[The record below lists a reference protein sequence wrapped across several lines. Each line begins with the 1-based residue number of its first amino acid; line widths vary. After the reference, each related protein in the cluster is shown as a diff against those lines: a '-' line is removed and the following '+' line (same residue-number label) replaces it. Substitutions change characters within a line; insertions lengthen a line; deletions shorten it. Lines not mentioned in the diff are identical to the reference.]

1 MLMKYYTYNDAF
13 YYTML
18 SETDSE
24 VTLEEYKTKQ
34 IKTYA
39 IGSTKYF
46 KIQ

>member
-1 MLMKYYTYNDAF
+1 MKYYTYNDAF

-34 IKTYA
+34 IKTYKKDNKKLFE
-39 IGSTKYF
+39 INKM
-46 KIQ
+46 